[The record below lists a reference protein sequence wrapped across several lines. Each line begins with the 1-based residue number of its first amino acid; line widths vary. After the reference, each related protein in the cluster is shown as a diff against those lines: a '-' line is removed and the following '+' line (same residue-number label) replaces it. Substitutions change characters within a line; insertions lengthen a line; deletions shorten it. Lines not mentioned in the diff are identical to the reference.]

1 MKVTK
6 LLIVTLLSL
15 CFFPAKAQW
24 RLGAEVGID
33 LSSVNVITNHTQIG
47 SHGGLTVD
55 YAFKNRINLSTGVF
69 HTMKGANT
77 ICADDLGY
85 EMLVRL
91 GYLEVPVMIGYRIPI
106 ASNIHL
112 TPSIGTYFSWG
123 VNGYGEF
130 EKSTTSNT
138 PNESMNLT
146 EWSNPFESHY
156 YNTAESE
163 RKLAYAF
170 NRFDTGLRFGLNAEI
185 GHVSM
190 SFNYDLGLKSM
201 WKGFMDAGLYHQ
213 LRNRNATLAIGYKF
227 QL

>member
-123 VNGYGEF
+123 VNG
-130 EKSTTSNT
+130 
-138 PNESMNLT
+138 
-146 EWSNPFESHY
+146 
-156 YNTAESE
+156 
-163 RKLAYAF
+163 
-170 NRFDTGLRFGLNAEI
+170 
-185 GHVSM
+185 
-190 SFNYDLGLKSM
+190 
-201 WKGFMDAGLYHQ
+201 
-213 LRNRNATLAIGYKF
+213 
-227 QL
+227 